1 MWKCAFV
8 FRNVFIR
15 LHIQVAIRVITF
27 LGNLYLSKYPNIE
40 HLEGKNIPLYAHVH
54 TYYIRRSGFWDAL
67 FRELDIQVYDLVP
80 GMPFFPLYAW

>member
-40 HLEGKNIPLYAHVH
+40 HLEGKNIPCMHM
-54 TYYIRRSGFWDAL
+54 YILTILDAQVSGML
-67 FRELDIQVYDLVP
+67 FSEN
-80 GMPFFPLYAW
+80 